1 MIEDEFFRPHDTA
14 VITLPQRAP
23 EGSIVRHESV
33 FQMLERVKKVS
44 QEWVKYGHRGG
55 QNSHNVS
62 ATVSI
67 KEDEWELV
75 GDWMWNN
82 RDFYNGLSVLPY
94 NGGTYTQAP
103 FEDCT
108 KEDFERLV
116 KSLTDVDLTKVIEL
130 QDNTDLRGEAACAGG
145 ACEIV

>member
-1 MIEDEFFRPHDTA
+1 
-14 VITLPQRAP
+14 
-23 EGSIVRHESV
+23 
-33 FQMLERVKKVS
+33 MLERVKKVS
-44 QEWVKYGHRGG
+44 QEWIKPGHRNG
-55 QNSHNVS
+55 QNTHNVS

-67 KEDEWELV
+67 KEDEWSLV

-116 KSLTDVDLTKVIEL
+116 KTLSDVNLTKVIEL